1 MAYWKAR
8 SGRAKRLTDPTDS
21 PQVIFVKNFTSSSDL
36 CRCKRETPAKSSGLP
51 EKKHRADKPFILQS
65 VPAIRKNA
73 LAMNKAELI
82 ETIQKALGAEAT
94 KRSSEEALEAVLSSI
109 AKGVKKDK
117 KVQIIGFGT
126 FEVKKRA
133 ARMGRN
139 PKTGEALKIAAS
151 KSVGFKASAAL
162 KASL

>member
-1 MAYWKAR
+1 MSWQAEFYMTQDFAHHYF
-8 SGRAKRLTDPTDS
+8 SFAKYPKTA
-21 PQVIFVKNFTSSSDL
+21 QNVV
-36 CRCKRETPAKSSGLP
+36 
-51 EKKHRADKPFILQS
+51 
-65 VPAIRKNA
+65 
-73 LAMNKAELI
+73 AMNKAELI
-82 ETIQKALGAEAT
+82 EAVQKGMGADTT
-94 KRSSEEALEAVLSSI
+94 KRAAEEAVASVLDAI

-139 PKTGEALKIAAS
+139 PKTGEAMKIKAS
-151 KSVGFKASAAL
+151 KSVGFKPSSTL